1 MSLYLCV
8 SLCMYPCVS
17 VYISVCRCVSLCMYP
32 CVSICVCVYLLT
44 GQSEATAHVLLR
56 LACCRGH
63 REVSVLENEPHR
75 TCDSEPLPPAPA
87 RPRSWNTGTHNSSH
101 SLTHPPA
108 SLKLDQVLGRAVED
122 MGRSREE
129 AGPKVSQ
136 GFSNALSFCP
146 RPRRRGVTGGSRT

>member
-1 MSLYLCV
+1 MCLCVCRPVSVRVSV

-17 VYISVCRCVSLCMYP
+17 VYISVCLSVSLCMYP

-87 RPRSWNTGTHNSSH
+87 CPRSWNTGTHNSSH

-108 SLKLDQVLGRAVED
+108 SWI
-122 MGRSREE
+122 RSWEGQWRTWGG
-129 AGPKVSQ
+129 A
-136 GFSNALSFCP
+136 A
-146 RPRRRGVTGGSRT
+146 RRRVPRSLRALAMPSLSAQGPGREG